1 MAKVVKT
8 HPHPI
13 LTEHD
18 AFADL
23 LTSVDIYA
31 DVGVWNSIF
40 ALTKHFHFIA
50 TTNDLLVQI
59 LGSLDGGLT
68 YPIVVEAEFAV
79 DPGTPVSKTI
89 TVYYSH
95 LKVQVKPAVAATHG
109 TLATQFAGASF

>member
-23 LTSVDIYA
+23 LTSADTYV

-50 TTNDLLVQI
+50 TTNDLLVKI
-59 LGSLDGGLT
+59 LGSLDGGAT
-68 YPIVVEAEFAV
+68 YPIVVVAEFAV
-79 DPGTPVSKTI
+79 DPGTPISKTI
-89 TVYYSH
+89 TLYFSH
-95 LKVQVKPAVAATHG
+95 LKVQVKPAIAAAHG